1 MSTTDALERLLE
13 HGDDNAG
20 LRFALATRYF
30 AAGQTEEAAQHARA
44 AVELDRG
51 YSAAWRLLGQILVRA
66 GLDDEAKSAF
76 RQGIEVAE
84 AKGDRQVAK
93 EMQVFLRR
101 LERPR

>member
-1 MSTTDALERLLE
+1 MTEALEQLLE

-20 LRFALATRYF
+20 LRFALATRYYTD
-30 AAGQTEEAAQHARA
+30 GQTDKAEQHARA

-51 YSAAWRLLGQILVRA
+51 YSAGWRLLGQILVAA
-66 GLDDEAKSAF
+66 GLDDEARATF

-101 LERPR
+101 LERKR